1 MATQL
6 IDRPGLGIGPDAPC
20 ARCAGRPAW
29 REAFVH
35 TFDLATGERRASPA
49 VCCAICGAVV
59 EAELDEAPVERA
71 RTRAHHPA
79 SRSLSVLDL
88 LRDGPKH

>member
-29 REAFVH
+29 RRAFVH
-35 TFDLATGERRASPA
+35 TFDLATGERRAMPA
-49 VCCAICGAVV
+49 VCCAICGALVDDDF
-59 EAELDEAPVERA
+59 DEAPVERT
-71 RTRAHHPA
+71 RSRAHSPA
-79 SRSLSVLDL
+79 SRGLDMLDL
-88 LRDGPKH
+88 LRDGLAH